1 MKSAQRTLLL
11 CLFSLTYLSGCDST
25 DSGNS
30 SGVYTVSSTDPTG
43 GTGGGGSSGPVGLSG
58 AAGGGTTGTKDM
70 VVATPSVPGTVSVTA
85 GASQTVSVT
94 FTSSDGRPIHGLAI
108 SSTTLPADW
117 SGTDGYGCTL
127 VGNGSSCVLNLTYS
141 PAAAENGTATVNYI
155 FINDAG
161 QEETPGGTVT
171 IPYVATATTTNNV
184 VAASSPIGQVTAAL
198 GAGGQPVSV
207 NFTTDDGNAATNLA
221 LTTDLSSLPA
231 GWTSTATAF
240 TCAIVSSGNGCQL
253 PLQFA
258 PSAAATGMLTL
269 NYTYSDS
276 SGTAR
281 TGTLN
286 VPYSTTTDG
295 TIAATV
301 SPAGQVNAV
310 EKTGSQSVTVTF
322 TTDDGKTAT
331 NLMLLSK
338 LTALPAGWTAA
349 SQSLSCGSV
358 SSGNGCQLTLTYA
371 PSALTSGTLSLNYS
385 YLDAGG
391 TYNVGSL
398 NVPYA
403 ATTNDNVVGTAAP
416 SGQISAIV
424 GEASPTVAVTFTTD
438 DGRPATALEVTTNL
452 ASLPAGWTSGASPFT
467 CSGINGG
474 TAECVLPLTFTPTAA
489 ANGSLMLAYK
499 YNNDAGEAKT
509 GTVSIPYVATTNNT
523 VDATASQN
531 ALNVLTG
538 TTTPIIVTF
547 VTDDGNPAS
556 ALTVTSGLNPLP
568 AGWSGGSSGFTC
580 SSVTTG
586 TSCQISLSY
595 APTAADSGSL
605 TLAFGYTNNSG
616 IAKTGSVVIGYTAT
630 VPPPPPPPVL

>member
-1 MKSAQRTLLL
+1 MQSAQRTLLL
-11 CLFSLTYLSGCDST
+11 CLFSLTYLSGCDSS
-25 DSGNS
+25 DSGSS
-30 SGVYTVSSTDPTG
+30 SGVYTVASTDPTG
-43 GTGGGGSSGPVGLSG
+43 GTGGGGSTGPGGFSGP
-58 AAGGGTTGTKDM
+58 AGGTTGTKDV

-85 GASQTVSVT
+85 GANQTVSVT
-94 FTSSDGRPIHGLAI
+94 FTSSDGRPIHGLGI
-108 SSTTLPADW
+108 TSTTLPADW
-117 SGTDGYGCTL
+117 SGTDGYSCTL
-127 VGNGSSCVLNLTYS
+127 VGNGSSCVLNLTYA
-141 PAAAENGTATVNYI
+141 PAAAENGTVAVNYI
-155 FINDAG
+155 FINNAG

-171 IPYVATATTTNNV
+171 IAYVATTANNV

-207 NFTTDDGNAATNLA
+207 NFTTDDGNAATNLT

-231 GWTSTATAF
+231 GWTSTASAF
-240 TCAIVSSGNGCQL
+240 TCAIVSTGSGCQL
-253 PLQFA
+253 PLHFA
-258 PSAAATGMLTL
+258 PTAAATGTLVL
-269 NYTYSDS
+269 NYTYSDN

-295 TIAATV
+295 TIVATV

-310 EKTGSQSVTVTF
+310 EKTGSQAVTITF
-322 TTDDGKTAT
+322 TTDDGKTAS

-349 SQSLSCGSV
+349 SDTLSCGSV
-358 SSGNGCQLTLTYA
+358 GTGNGCQLTLNYA

-391 TYNVGSL
+391 TYNVGSF

-424 GEASPTVAVTFTTD
+424 GEVSPTVAVTFTTD

-452 ASLPAGWTSGASPFT
+452 ASLPAGWTSGASSFT

-474 TAECVLPLTFTPTAA
+474 TAECVLPLTFTPTVA

-499 YNNDAGEAKT
+499 YNNDAGEVKT

-531 ALNVLTG
+531 SVGVLTG
-538 TTTPIIVTF
+538 TTTPITVTF

-556 ALTVTSGLNPLP
+556 ALSVTSGLSPLP
-568 AGWSGGSSGFTC
+568 AGWSSGSSTFTC

-586 TSCQISLSY
+586 TGCQISLSY

-605 TLAFGYTNNSG
+605 TLTFGYTNNSG
-616 IAKTGSVVIGYTAT
+616 IAKTGNVAIPYTAT
-630 VPPPPPPPVL
+630 VPPPPGP

>member
-1 MKSAQRTLLL
+1 MQSAQRTLLL

-25 DSGNS
+25 DSGSS
-30 SGVYTVSSTDPTG
+30 SGVYTVASTDPMG
-43 GTGGGGSSGPVGLSG
+43 GTGGGGSTGPGGLSG
-58 AAGGGTTGTKDM
+58 AAGGGTTGTKDV

-155 FINDAG
+155 FINNAG

-171 IPYVATATTTNNV
+171 IPYVATTANNV

-207 NFTTDDGNAATNLA
+207 NFTTDDGNAATSLA

-231 GWTSTATAF
+231 GWTSTASAF
-240 TCAIVSSGNGCQL
+240 TCAIVSTGSGCQL
-253 PLQFA
+253 PLHFA
-258 PSAAATGMLTL
+258 PTAAAAGTLAL
-269 NYTYSDS
+269 NYTYTDN

-310 EKTGSQSVTVTF
+310 EKTGSQAVTVTF
-322 TTDDGKTAT
+322 TTDDGKTAS

-349 SQSLSCGSV
+349 SDTLSCGSV
-358 SSGNGCQLTLTYA
+358 GTGNGCQLSLNYA

-391 TYNVGSL
+391 TYNVGSF

-403 ATTNDNVVGTAAP
+403 ATTNDNVVGTPAP

-424 GEASPTVAVTFTTD
+424 GEVSPTVAVTFTTD

-452 ASLPAGWTSGASPFT
+452 ASLPAGWTSSASSFT
-467 CSGINGG
+467 CSGVNGG
-474 TAECVLPLTFTPTAA
+474 TTGCVLPLTFTPTATV
-489 ANGSLMLAYK
+489 NGSLTIAYE

-509 GTVSIPYVATTNNT
+509 GTVNIPYVATTNNT
-523 VDATASQN
+523 VDATASPN
-531 ALNVLTG
+531 SLSVLTG
-538 TTTPIIVTF
+538 TTTPITVTF

-556 ALTVTSGLNPLP
+556 ALTVTSGLSPLP
-568 AGWSGGSSGFTC
+568 AGWTSTSSAFTC
-580 SSVTTG
+580 SSIATG
-586 TSCQISLSY
+586 MGCQISLSY

-605 TLAFGYTNNSG
+605 TLTFGYTNNSG
-616 IAKTGSVVIGYTAT
+616 IAKTGTIAIPYTAT
-630 VPPPPPPPVL
+630 VPPPPGP